1 MNLSSSTK
9 VKKEAKSRSATP
21 AAEKSKKLK
30 SSGKQSI
37 LDELEDLEILGNFDK
52 PEPKERRTRETA
64 STTKR
69 NTKKKPVIIDS
80 DDEDEDEEDDIVM
93 SDGDDDDDF
102 IVDE

>member
-9 VKKEAKSRSATP
+9 VKKRP
-21 AAEKSKKLK
+21 NQGLLRQLLK
-30 SSGKQSI
+30 NLKTEILGKQSI

-52 PEPKERRTRETA
+52 PEPKREELEKLLLQQREILRKTGH
-64 STTKR
+64 
-69 NTKKKPVIIDS
+69 IDS